1 MLRMQLRVFNNT
13 KKALGWF
20 RSVYLPVTSQSLKDK
35 ILSEIIVSQ
44 GSAMHI
50 YLENWGAEWAKWFV
64 SSCTGCVSQLVLE
77 PRLLVTLASTLP
89 VIIFVPVSHFSV
101 SHVLSLLPAALTCQH
116 TEIIIFCKTLVIF

>member
-1 MLRMQLRVFNNT
+1 MLRMQPRVFNNT

-20 RSVYLPVTSQSLKDK
+20 WSVYLPVTSQSLKDT
-35 ILSEIIVSQ
+35 ILSEIFVSQ

-50 YLENWGAEWAKWFV
+50 YLENWGTEWAKWFV

-77 PRLLVTLASTLP
+77 PRLLVTLVSTLP

-101 SHVLSLLPAALTCQH
+101 SHVLSLLRAALTCQH
-116 TEIIIFCKTLVIF
+116 TEITKVLQKIIIF